1 MSVEG
6 GCHSFL
12 QTFCHTLRFVINHPN
27 CPLPTPNCYMSNDPP
42 LSFLCYTTTS
52 LMSHSHCH
60 MTRLTDNPDEQD
72 KNDGGKGE
80 GLSGVVVPSN

>member
-1 MSVEG
+1 M
-6 GCHSFL
+6 
-12 QTFCHTLRFVINHPN
+12 TLSQING
-27 CPLPTPNCYMSNDPP
+27 NDPL

-52 LMSHSHCH
+52 LTSHSHCH

-72 KNDGGKGE
+72 ENDGGKGE